1 MEFSFQTLNN
11 IENARLNVKLS
22 GKINIENANDIEKA
36 IKSHLNNVRELLL
49 DFTDV
54 TYVASIGLRVLL
66 ELQKT
71 INAQNGSM
79 YIKNVN
85 AEVKNVFEI
94 TGFQNILNII

>member
-1 MEFSFQTLNN
+1 MELNFQSLNN
-11 IENARLNVKLS
+11 VEHARLTVKLS
-22 GKINIENANDIEKA
+22 GKINIENANDIRKT
-36 IKSHLNNVRELLL
+36 IKENLSNVKELLL

-54 TYVASIGLRVLL
+54 TYIASIGLRVLL
-66 ELQKT
+66 ELHKT
-71 INAQNGSM
+71 INAQNGAM